1 MGLGHPQLSP
11 LSVEE
16 MDGTGQAGIEGVDCA
31 QRLQGVIWFGDQR
44 PHQSRLR
51 IVNLLIE
58 KALCVSD
65 VTRVLSLSQSNV
77 SQHLT
82 ILHNAGLVSVQ
93 REGSFSLYR
102 LTIPE
107 PYQQLMHCLRQSRES
122 FPLLKADLLELRQV
136 TEESEQARC

>member
-1 MGLGHPQLSP
+1 MRKKAWTLQELSSKAAGEMGGTVGDVQDLAQMFAALSN
-11 LSVEE
+11 
-16 MDGTGQAGIEGVDCA
+16 
-31 QRLQGVIWFGDQR
+31 
-44 PHQSRLR
+44 QSRLR

-65 VTRVLSLSQSNV
+65 VARVLSLSQSNV

-82 ILHNAGLVSVQ
+82 VLHNAGLVSVQ
-93 REGSFSLYR
+93 RVGAFSLYR

-107 PYQQLMHCLRQSRES
+107 PYRQLVHCLRQSRES
-122 FPLLKADLLELRQV
+122 FPLLQADLRKLRQV